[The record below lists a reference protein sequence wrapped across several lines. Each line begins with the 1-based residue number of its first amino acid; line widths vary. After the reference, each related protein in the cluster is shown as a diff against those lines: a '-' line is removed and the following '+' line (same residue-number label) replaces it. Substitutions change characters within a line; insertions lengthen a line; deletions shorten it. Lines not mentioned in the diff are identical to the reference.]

1 MKGQFFK
8 RTVLEKL
15 GVKMHYNEVTNS
27 KCILKIKGKNRR
39 KVVKQP
45 QSLTT
50 FPENLGLIPSTIMSA
65 YNFLLLQFQSF
76 PMPSSCFQSIIHTRE
91 TQADM
96 QTTTHTHV
104 IKLKHLTIS
113 VTVKV
118 ILKGQVVGK
127 MAQNIGM
134 NKTFLDMTS
143 KA

>member
-1 MKGQFFK
+1 
-8 RTVLEKL
+8 
-15 GVKMHYNEVTNS
+15 
-27 KCILKIKGKNRR
+27 
-39 KVVKQP
+39 
-45 QSLTT
+45 
-50 FPENLGLIPSTIMSA
+50 
-65 YNFLLLQFQSF
+65 
-76 PMPSSCFQSIIHTRE
+76 
-91 TQADM
+91 M